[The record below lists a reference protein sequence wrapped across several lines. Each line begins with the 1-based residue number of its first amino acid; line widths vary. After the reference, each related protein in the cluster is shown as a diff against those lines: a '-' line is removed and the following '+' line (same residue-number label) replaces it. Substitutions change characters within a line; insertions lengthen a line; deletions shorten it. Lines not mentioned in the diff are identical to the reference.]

1 MSYCNKY
8 CEVNDDLIMVQANP
22 HSRIHGGHLAMDI
35 PFLARIPYIGL
46 DLEII
51 HEPPMS
57 VQHKR
62 RT

>member
-1 MSYCNKY
+1 
-8 CEVNDDLIMVQANP
+8 MVQANP

-62 RT
+62 RTWGTLNIFCMGGWKF